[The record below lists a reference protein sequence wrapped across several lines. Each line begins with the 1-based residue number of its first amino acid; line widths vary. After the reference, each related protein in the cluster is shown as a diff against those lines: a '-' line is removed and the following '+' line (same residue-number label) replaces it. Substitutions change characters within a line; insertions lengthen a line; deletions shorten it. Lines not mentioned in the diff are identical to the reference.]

1 MRKIGIIYS
10 TVDGQTKKICEKLKR
25 IIDEKKLNVDLVSI
39 TDFNKNITDY
49 DTMIIGASVRYGNH
63 NASIKKFMIE
73 NKSDLKK
80 INTTFFSVNLVAR
93 KDDKNRPDTN
103 PYLKKFIK
111 TIDWTP
117 DVLDV
122 FAGRLDYSAYP
133 FLDRVMIRLIMKLTN
148 GPTKTE
154 SAIEYTNWD
163 QVKTLGERIVAF
175 K

>member
-25 IIDEKKLNVDLVSI
+25 IIDEKKLKADLVSI

-49 DTMIIGASVRYGNH
+49 DTMIIGASVRYGKH
-63 NASIKKFMIE
+63 NASIKKFMID

-93 KDDKNRPDTN
+93 KDDKNKPDTN
-103 PYLKKFIK
+103 PYLKKFIQS
-111 TIDWTP
+111 IHWTP
-117 DVLDV
+117 DTLDV

-133 FLDRVMIRLIMKLTN
+133 FFDRIMIKLIMKLTN

-163 QVKTLGERIVAF
+163 QVKTLGEKIVAF